1 MFDGHLLVDLL
12 INFLIKLH
20 ISELMIL
27 ESLLES
33 GQLILLLKLSLQC
46 HLGLSKEPQNVS
58 SVLLGQVVAT
68 KLDLLGVRCE
78 LVLNS
83 SIDISMIVNLP
94 FGVHNHRAEFTTFT
108 LLLESIGRIL
118 VHNNVLMLSK

>member
-1 MFDGHLLVDLL
+1 
-12 INFLIKLH
+12 
-20 ISELMIL
+20 MIL
-27 ESLLES
+27 ESLLEF
-33 GQLILLLKLSLQC
+33 GQLILLLKLSLKC

-78 LVLNS
+78 LILDS
-83 SIDISMIVNLP
+83 SIDISVIVNLP

-118 VHNNVLMLSK
+118 VHNNVLMFSQKQLLVLIALS